1 MRSVKCQVKV
11 SKMKLRVGQFRIVV
25 RIKALLTFFET
36 GLKVLL
42 LLKKINTGC
51 WFPANDAGSGQTI
64 KRCIC
69 KIKK

>member
-11 SKMKLRVGQFRIVV
+11 SKMKLQVGEFRIVV

-42 LLKKINTGC
+42 LLKKSTQVVG
-51 WFPANDAGSGQTI
+51 FLLTMLVLDKQ
-64 KRCIC
+64 
-69 KIKK
+69 